1 MRSRRPDRGR
11 VGRIRLGG
19 GGARRRDGASWRR
32 ATAAGIRPR
41 WWRAATGFTPAC
53 CSGGGVGIARRRTP
67 TPDCSSWSS
76 THPSTSG
83 ATPVV
88 WAAGAKMGDAG
99 GEGREEGSRGRPA
112 RGEDASCRR
121 AGDRAARR
129 ARNRH
134 GAAPPLASAPR
145 SPSSP
150 SSCSLGL
157 LCAPASTPAG
167 SGRRLSPVGLD
178 SVLARDA
185 PPPRPVSY
193 ESLCRHD
200 TGITHYPGVGAHQVS
215 HCVGTMRN
223 SA

>member
-112 RGEDASCRR
+112 RGGGCIMPSCWRSRRPSGTQSSWRCTASRIR
-121 AGDRAARR
+121 SSIAVIATIVLPR
-129 ARNRH
+129 
-134 GAAPPLASAPR
+134 PPLR
-145 SPSSP
+145 T
-150 SSCSLGL
+150 GFH
-157 LCAPASTPAG
+157 AG
-167 SGRRLSPVGLD
+167 GEWPTALTCRPGFG
-178 SVLARDA
+178 AR
-185 PPPRPVSY
+185 
-193 ESLCRHD
+193 
-200 TGITHYPGVGAHQVS
+200 T
-215 HCVGTMRN
+215 
-223 SA
+223 